1 MDFKKLVPSL
11 LLVFLTLTSI
21 TLIAQNAPSKF
32 GKLSPKDFELSAAEA
47 ELDAHAIKLFDY
59 AYLDYRY
66 RDGFTTNIQRHYR
79 IKILDEEGLD
89 YADVEIPYYQNYRAK
104 EKVGVIKAFVYNLE
118 NGAVTKTKLENKD
131 IFDEQ
136 VDKNRHKKK
145 FAMPNVKAGSIIEV
159 KYDLS
164 SEFWSQLDPWL
175 FQGDIPVRHSEV
187 VINIPEYFIFNT
199 NFKGYEFGQ
208 LTTNDKSTN
217 SGRLN
222 LGGGQIHPCQF
233 TRYHWVAKNVPAF
246 ISEAYITTARNYLG
260 RVEFE
265 LARTNFPNNFN
276 EALTTSWEA
285 IAEQLSTSED
295 FGSTVNRSNF
305 LKDQAEAF
313 ASGAT
318 ETTDKIVQL
327 YEGAKTLVK
336 WNKKYRRFASVADI
350 KKAMKE
356 GIGNSAEVNFALT
369 CLLNAAGLEAYPVLI
384 STRGHGYIN
393 PYTPSFNQFNHVVSA
408 VKVGEGMLVL
418 DATDPL
424 VPASFT
430 PKECLNDKGFML
442 VGNQFSWV
450 SLKARDKYK
459 TAVQVKLKIGEDGT
473 LNGSI
478 KEGRD
483 GYAGYRF
490 RQAYYSEGEGEDYV
504 KALQEEVEGLAI
516 EKHTFENID
525 NIYKRAEVLYEV
537 SISDQIMAAGD
548 MIYFSPM
555 LHYTI
560 SENPFKLAE
569 RKYPV
574 DYGHPRDE
582 VYVLSY
588 ELPDGF
594 AIEELPEGSNLV
606 LPEKAGKFTYSAKQL
621 SNTVQITVRF
631 KIDKPFFNFEQYP
644 FLKEFYNLIIEKYSE
659 QIVLKRKT

>member
-1 MDFKKLVPSL
+1 MDFKKLVSSL

-89 YADVEIPYYQNYRAK
+89 YADVEIPYYHSHRAK
-104 EKVGVIKAFVYNLE
+104 EKVGVVKAFVYNLE
-118 NGAVTKTKLENKD
+118 NGVVTKTKLENKD
-131 IFDEQ
+131 IFNEQ

-187 VINIPEYFIFNT
+187 VITIPEYFIFNT

-233 TRYHWVAKNVPAF
+233 TKYHWVAKNVPAF

-295 FGSTVNRSNF
+295 FGTTVNRSNF
-305 LKDQAEAF
+305 LKDQAETF

-327 YEGAKTLVK
+327 YEGAKKLVK

-459 TAVQVKLKIGEDGT
+459 TAVQAKLKIGEDGT

-478 KEGRD
+478 KEARD

-525 NIYKRAEVLYEV
+525 DIYKRAEAQYEV

>member
-537 SISDQIMAAGD
+537 SISDQIMATGD

-560 SENPFKLAE
+560 SENPFKLTE

>member
-1 MDFKKLVPSL
+1 
-11 LLVFLTLTSI
+11 
-21 TLIAQNAPSKF
+21 
-32 GKLSPKDFELSAAEA
+32 
-47 ELDAHAIKLFDY
+47 
-59 AYLDYRY
+59 
-66 RDGFTTNIQRHYR
+66 
-79 IKILDEEGLD
+79 
-89 YADVEIPYYQNYRAK
+89 
-104 EKVGVIKAFVYNLE
+104 
-118 NGAVTKTKLENKD
+118 
-131 IFDEQ
+131 
-136 VDKNRHKKK
+136 
-145 FAMPNVKAGSIIEV
+145 
-159 KYDLS
+159 
-164 SEFWSQLDPWL
+164 
-175 FQGDIPVRHSEV
+175 
-187 VINIPEYFIFNT
+187 
-199 NFKGYEFGQ
+199 
-208 LTTNDKSTN
+208 
-217 SGRLN
+217 
-222 LGGGQIHPCQF
+222 
-233 TRYHWVAKNVPAF
+233 
-246 ISEAYITTARNYLG
+246 
-260 RVEFE
+260 
-265 LARTNFPNNFN
+265 
-276 EALTTSWEA
+276 
-285 IAEQLSTSED
+285 
-295 FGSTVNRSNF
+295 
-305 LKDQAEAF
+305 
-313 ASGAT
+313 
-318 ETTDKIVQL
+318 
-327 YEGAKTLVK
+327 
-336 WNKKYRRFASVADI
+336 
-350 KKAMKE
+350 
-356 GIGNSAEVNFALT
+356 
-369 CLLNAAGLEAYPVLI
+369 
-384 STRGHGYIN
+384 
-393 PYTPSFNQFNHVVSA
+393 
-408 VKVGEGMLVL
+408 MLVL

-560 SENPFKLAE
+560 SENPFKLTE

>member
-136 VDKNRHKKK
+136 VDKNRNKKK

-473 LNGSI
+473 LTGSI

-560 SENPFKLAE
+560 SENPFKLTE